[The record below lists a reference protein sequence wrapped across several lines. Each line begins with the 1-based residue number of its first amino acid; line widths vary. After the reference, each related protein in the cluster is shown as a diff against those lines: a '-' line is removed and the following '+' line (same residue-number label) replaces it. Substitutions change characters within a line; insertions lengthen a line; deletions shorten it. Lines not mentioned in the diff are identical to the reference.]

1 MARSF
6 GGKTAAMCCASA
18 VGLLLSLVTHACVLT
33 AARWDLP
40 SACVASNGHV
50 ENPMQIA
57 QEIERSTPG
66 RPFLFDLQ
74 ERNPSHASFL

>member
-18 VGLLLSLVTHACVLT
+18 VGLLLSLVAHANGLT
-33 AARWDLP
+33 AARWGLP

-50 ENPMQIA
+50 ENPMQFA

-66 RPFLFDLQ
+66 RPF
-74 ERNPSHASFL
+74 